1 MKHLAQGT
9 LLAAAIALLPTLA
22 WAQDPATPARPVTV
36 TVGAD
41 VPTDYY
47 FRGYIQEA
55 EGFIVQPYVDV
66 GFNLTDA
73 VSVHVGWW
81 NSAHSADTTGT
92 LYESDPW
99 ASVNFTAGSWSASAL
114 YTLYTYP
121 SDLFEEIHELAFT
134 ASHGSRLAPSIM
146 IATELRNENLDNS
159 GNTYLQA
166 GIAPAIPA
174 GPVTFSIPVAVGL
187 SLKDYYTSL
196 DEDDLESQNE
206 FFGYARAGI
215 AVSVPLSRGF
225 EAHAGLDLL
234 FLRDELQWDD
244 EAVKPVFTVGGKF
257 SY

>member
-55 EGFIVQPYVDV
+55 EGFIIQPYVDV
-66 GFNLTDA
+66 GFNLTDT

-81 NSAHSADTTGT
+81 NSAHSADATGT

-121 SDLFEEIHELAFT
+121 SDLFEEIHELACWRRR
-134 ASHGSRLAPSIM
+134 SRLRQSCGTRISTTRATRTCSWVSPRPS
-146 IATELRNENLDNS
+146 RR
-159 GNTYLQA
+159 G
-166 GIAPAIPA
+166 
-174 GPVTFSIPVAVGL
+174 
-187 SLKDYYTSL
+187 
-196 DEDDLESQNE
+196 
-206 FFGYARAGI
+206 R
-215 AVSVPLSRGF
+215 SRSPSPSPS
-225 EAHAGLDLL
+225 A
-234 FLRDELQWDD
+234 
-244 EAVKPVFTVGGKF
+244 
-257 SY
+257 